1 MNFKKDIK
9 MIIIWICA
17 FLFIGLTVMVF
28 TGIMHSVDD
37 GVQAF
42 ILHIRN
48 SKLTNVFTVITN
60 IGGAYALLSI
70 SVLLLLIKRDKKI
83 SLMIAINLAMVFI
96 TSQIFKFIFRRS
108 RPAEIF
114 LVNATGYSYP
124 SGHMM
129 VSSAFYFYILYLINK
144 KVKNKII
151 KVIIFIFTVLLVFL
165 IGFSRI
171 YLGVHYTTDI
181 IGGLILAILYLMIY
195 IKSTEKFFGDNK

>member
-1 MNFKKDIK
+1 VNFKKDIK

-28 TGIMHSVDD
+28 TGIMHSVDE

-151 KVIIFIFTVLLVFL
+151 KAIIFIFTVLLVFL

>member
-28 TGIMHSVDD
+28 TGIMHSVDE

>member
-1 MNFKKDIK
+1 VNFKKDIK

-151 KVIIFIFTVLLVFL
+151 KAIIFIFTVLLVFL

>member
-28 TGIMHSVDD
+28 TGIMHSVDE

-151 KVIIFIFTVLLVFL
+151 KAIIFIFTVLLVFL